1 MSYFKPLA
9 IGVALGLVGYYV
21 IVHALVRHEY
31 TTKGANGG
39 GLK

>member
-21 IVHALVRHEY
+21 RVKYFPTGKEA
-31 TTKGANGG
+31 
-39 GLK
+39 